1 MGTTA
6 AIPEVELDYPL
17 AFARAFAPTIPAG
30 QTAFRFLHTSGVLAE
45 KDQSKSLLFLQEGR
59 RIKVSLF
66 PWLRPAQ
73 VLC

>member
-45 KDQSKSLLFLQEGR
+45 KDQSKSLLFFQEGR

-66 PWLRPAQ
+66 SWLRPAQ